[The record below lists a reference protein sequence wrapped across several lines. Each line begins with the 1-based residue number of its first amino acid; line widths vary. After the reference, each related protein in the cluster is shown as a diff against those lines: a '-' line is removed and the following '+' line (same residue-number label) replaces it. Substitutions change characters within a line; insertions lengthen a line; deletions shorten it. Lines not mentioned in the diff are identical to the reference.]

1 MNSRRENLKKKT
13 FENYIDLTSQFS
25 VEQKADMPDQA
36 QRYWQWQSLN
46 GSSPKTTTAL
56 FSS

>member
-1 MNSRRENLKKKT
+1 MNSRRENLK
-13 FENYIDLTSQFS
+13 NIYRYIDLTSQFS